1 MIMNNSTKSD
11 VAILYSFRRCP
22 FAMRARAAIYF
33 SKTKVELR
41 EVLLRDKPQEML
53 NISSKG
59 TVPVLKLK
67 EKVIDE
73 SIDIM
78 LWALNIED
86 TNNLLNP
93 YNKDKEF
100 FLNLI
105 YKFDQSFK
113 YHLDRYKYSNRYL
126 NDCLYEGKEEH
137 KEKALFYL
145 KELQIILK
153 ENHSKYLYN
162 NRLSILDLAIFP
174 LVRQFKIAD
183 PIWFNNLEL
192 EALKKWLDNLINSIF
207 FKKVMYKYD
216 IWNKSNTKVF
226 FHKES

>member
-1 MIMNNSTKSD
+1 
-11 VAILYSFRRCP
+11 
-22 FAMRARAAIYF
+22 MRARSAIYF
-33 SKTKVELR
+33 SNIKVELR

-183 PIWFNNLEL
+183 HIFFENTNEINLVKIWLENLV
-192 EALKKWLDNLINSIF
+192 NSIF
-207 FKKVMYKYD
+207 FKNIMYKYEV
-216 IWNKSNTKVF
+216 WKLNNNPVF
-226 FHKES
+226 FEKSL